1 MAGRVLQAASE
12 IMFTITQL
20 MNARKVKHAR
30 IAEILP
36 EMATTLE
43 RVAAELRAAAKY
55 GPLGR

>member
-1 MAGRVLQAASE
+1 
-12 IMFTITQL
+12 MFTITQL